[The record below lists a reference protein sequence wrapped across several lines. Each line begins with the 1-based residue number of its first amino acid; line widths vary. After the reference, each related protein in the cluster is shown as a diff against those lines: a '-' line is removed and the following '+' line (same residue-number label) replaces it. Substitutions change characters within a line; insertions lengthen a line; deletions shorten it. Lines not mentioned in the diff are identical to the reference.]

1 MLFAAAVS
9 GCSVAAESSS
19 RSSTID
25 TVGGVGELPGAGQT
39 TPPSGTQSVGEATT
53 SVAPPTSDSTTTT
66 TINIQGSVG
75 SRVTGNRV
83 LMIGDSLSV
92 SISKRYSND
101 LCDDLV
107 PMGWQ
112 VELDAETSKFIDF
125 GKTVLDNRLSAGW
138 DAAILFLGNNYGYD
152 KQRYQDALNALILR
166 LYPRPTILLT
176 TTLFR
181 PQQQDVNDVIFD
193 EALHFPNV
201 TVIDWAT
208 ISTDPSFTGADN
220 LHLTTA
226 GRAELAMRIATA
238 MGQAPAQP
246 GKCLA
251 TNYTDDSGG
260 SATGPP
266 GNLTKKKKT
275 APATPTPT
283 TIKPGSG
290 STTPTTEVPTTT
302 TRSGAGSTP
311 TTVVTVT
318 TKVTSTTQP
327 TPTTQAP
334 VTTQPSTTQPST
346 TQPTT
351 TQPAPTTTHAPPP
364 TTTQPVGP

>member
-1 MLFAAAVS
+1 MISTAAARRLKCALTATLFAAAVS

-53 SVAPPTSDSTTTT
+53 SVAPTTPDSTTTT
-66 TINIQGSVG
+66 INVQGSVG

-101 LCDDLV
+101 LCNDLV

-125 GKTVLDNRLSAGW
+125 GKTVLDSRLSAGW

-181 PQQQDVNDVIFD
+181 PQQQDVNDVVFD

-208 ISTDPSFTGADN
+208 VSTDPSLTGADN

-290 STTPTTEVPTTT
+290 STTPTTEAPTTT
-302 TRSGAGSTP
+302 TRSGTGSTP

-327 TPTTQAP
+327 TPTTQA
-334 VTTQPSTTQPST
+334 QAPSDRRGFPREPSRT
-346 TQPTT
+346 ITLTS
-351 TQPAPTTTHAPPP
+351 
-364 TTTQPVGP
+364 G